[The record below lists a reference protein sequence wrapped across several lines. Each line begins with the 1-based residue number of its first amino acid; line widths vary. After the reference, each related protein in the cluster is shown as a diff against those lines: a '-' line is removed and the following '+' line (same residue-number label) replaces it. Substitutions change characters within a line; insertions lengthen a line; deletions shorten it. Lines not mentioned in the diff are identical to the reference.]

1 MRSFRVSSDASFFF
15 HPGELSAEPSD
26 LFVEFCALLLVVLGV
41 LLFACSSLEDFG
53 QRVDGF
59 GLPFGEQ
66 GRVYFVLGCDL
77 CEWLGFSQCLEDDF
91 GFEGGAVLLSHGVF
105 FGFPDFLKEPL

>member
-15 HPGELSAEPSD
+15 HPGKLSTEPSD
-26 LFVEFCALLLVVLGV
+26 LFVEFRTLFLIVLGV

-59 GLPFGEQ
+59 GLPLGEEC
-66 GRVYFVLGCDL
+66 RVYFVLGCDL
-77 CEWLGFSQCLEDDF
+77 CEGLSFSECLEDYF
-91 GFEGGAVLLSHGVF
+91 GFECRAMLLSHGVF
-105 FGFPDFLKEPL
+105 FGFQDFLKEPV